1 MPEIRQLGSAE
12 EARLRTL
19 LESSGLPVSDLAEAR
34 PVLFGTVD
42 DSGLV
47 GVVGVEVHGHSGLLR
62 SLAVRS
68 DARGTGLGGALV
80 DAAERFARARGIR
93 HLYLLT
99 DTAEKFFTR
108 RGYRRVERAAAPP
121 EISGTSEFA
130 SLCPSTSGFMVKD
143 LDARRHR
150 VLILCTGNS
159 ARSQIAEALLATRG
173 GARFEVASAGSR
185 PASAVN
191 PWAVRVLAEAGISW
205 EGRKPKGLEGLDRE
219 RWDFVITVCDRA
231 REACPIFPGAPLLA
245 HWGMPDPAEETGGD
259 DEKLRAF
266 RETLVTLGHR
276 IDLLL
281 ALPLEK
287 LDRLT
292 LESEVLEI
300 GRAQA
305 GPG

>member
-1 MPEIRQLGSAE
+1 MPEIRQLGSTE
-12 EARLRTL
+12 EARLRAL
-19 LESSGLPVSDLAEAR
+19 LEASGLPVSDLDEAR

-47 GVVGVEVHGHSGLLR
+47 GVVGVEIHGHSGLLR
-62 SLAVRS
+62 SLAVRVE
-68 DARGTGLGGALV
+68 ARGTGLGGALV
-80 DAAERFARARGIR
+80 DVAEQFARARGIGY
-93 HLYLLT
+93 LYLLT
-99 DTAEKFFTR
+99 DTAEKFFAR

-121 EISGTSEFA
+121 EISGTSEFT

-143 LDARRHR
+143 LEARRYR

-185 PASAVN
+185 PAEAVN
-191 PWAVRVLAEAGISW
+191 PWAVRVLAETGISW

-231 REACPIFPGAPLLA
+231 REACPIFPGAPVLA
-245 HWGMPDPAEETGGD
+245 HWGMSDPAEVAGGD

-266 RETLVTLGHR
+266 RDTLVTLGR
-276 IDLLL
+276 RLDLLL

-292 LESEVLEI
+292 LESRMRGI
-300 GRAQA
+300 GGA
-305 GPG
+305 

>member
-12 EARLRTL
+12 DAGLRAL
-19 LESSGLPVSDLAEAR
+19 LEASGLPVSDLAESR
-34 PVLFGTVD
+34 PVLFGTLD
-42 DSGLV
+42 DAGLV

-80 DAAERFARARGIR
+80 EEAEQFARARGIR

-99 DTAEKFFTR
+99 DTAEKFFAR
-108 RGYRRVERAAAPP
+108 RGYRRVERAVAPP

-143 LDARRHR
+143 LDARRYR

-191 PWAVRVLAEAGISW
+191 PWAVRVLAEAGIPW
-205 EGRKPKGLEGLDRE
+205 VGRMPKGLEGLDRE

-231 REACPIFPGAPLLA
+231 REACPILPGAPVLA
-245 HWGMPDPAEETGGD
+245 HWGMPDPAEVDGGE

-266 RETLVTLGHR
+266 RDTLVTLGRR
-276 IDLLL
+276 IDMLL

-287 LDRLT
+287 LDRLA
-292 LESEVLEI
+292 LASRI
-300 GRAQA
+300 RGIA
-305 GPG
+305 GA